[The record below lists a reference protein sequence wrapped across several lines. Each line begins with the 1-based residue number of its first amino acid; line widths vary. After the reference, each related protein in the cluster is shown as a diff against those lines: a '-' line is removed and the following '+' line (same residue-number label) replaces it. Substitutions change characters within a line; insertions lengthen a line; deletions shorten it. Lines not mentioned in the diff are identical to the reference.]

1 MSLQIKSLL
10 LREELEHLN
19 ELTLGTTKPFIISKA
34 LTPIPGD
41 KGYFEVFYA
50 PIEGIYDDNS
60 IPEVIVTFAHVR
72 DNKYEMGFTINGRD
86 TQAFKAPIS
95 YYLRIIK
102 TVTLIITKFIHKI
115 NPEAIRLRGM
125 DKENV
130 YKPGQKDRIYFSFMQ
145 QEGPKLG
152 YRVAQDGNGYLI
164 MIKNKI
170 TN

>member
-19 ELTLGTTKPFIISKA
+19 ELTLGTTKPFTISKV

-41 KGYFEVFYA
+41 KGYFEIFYA
-50 PIEGIYDDNS
+50 PIEGVYDDS
-60 IPEVIVTFAHVR
+60 PIPEVAITFAKLE
-72 DNKYEMGFTINGRD
+72 DGKYEMGFTINDKD

-102 TVTLIITKFIHKI
+102 TISLIITKFIHKT
-115 NPEAIRLRGM
+115 NPESIRLKGM

-152 YRVAQDGNGYLI
+152 YRVGQDGEGYLI
-164 MIKNKI
+164 MIKNK